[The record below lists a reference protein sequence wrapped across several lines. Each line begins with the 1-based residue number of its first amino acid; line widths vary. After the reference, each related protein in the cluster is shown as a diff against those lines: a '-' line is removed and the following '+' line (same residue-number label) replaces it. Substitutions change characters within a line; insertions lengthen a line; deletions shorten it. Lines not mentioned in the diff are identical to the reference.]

1 MCDPFGDRE
10 IGLDYPQVC
19 DQRLPMYDPFGV
31 SHCLCASFL
40 SLSCFRHRPPRRS
53 DTSADA
59 LCCSQTPQ
67 RGDTLV
73 TAGRRPADTATLPA
87 DSVPE
92 GVALHY
98 KTERPRYLTCPRI
111 TSGEVL
117 IKSYVHLTLNSQE
130 LLVYRVAPQ

>member
-1 MCDPFGDRE
+1 
-10 IGLDYPQVC
+10 
-19 DQRLPMYDPFGV
+19 MYDPFGD
-31 SHCLCASFL
+31 SHCLCASTDGSATAYVQV
-40 SLSCFRHRPPRRS
+40 SLVYLAFAIDHPGGVTHQQMRSVAARHP
-53 DTSADA
+53 
-59 LCCSQTPQ
+59 